1 MLAEGWQTVVRP
13 CVKPWR
19 RKDLRS
25 PVLSLRT
32 FGGIELTRGETP
44 ILPRRRKELV
54 LLAFLARRSPR
65 GVTRAVLAA
74 LLWGHR
80 DESRARH
87 SLRQSLSELKAEL
100 GDSLEI
106 TPETVRLRAGAV
118 ELDLRAFELAVESG
132 REDEAAKLWR
142 RAFLAGVGG
151 LGGGVPRAWH
161 G

>member
-25 PVLSLRT
+25 PVPTLRS

-44 ILPRRRKELV
+44 VLPRLRKELV
-54 LLAFLARRSPR
+54 LLAYLARRSPR
-65 GVTRAVLAA
+65 GVTRAELAA

-100 GDSLEI
+100 GDPLEI
-106 TPETVRLRAGAV
+106 TPDTVRLRAGARSEEHTS
-118 ELDLRAFELAVESG
+118 ELQSQSNLVCRLLLE
-132 REDEAAKLWR
+132 
-142 RAFLAGVGG
+142 
-151 LGGGVPRAWH
+151 
-161 G
+161 